1 METQPRP
8 PHSDEPA
15 PPPPPEDPLIGR
27 TLLGRFQV
35 LAPIGE
41 GGMGRVYRALQV
53 PLDRV
58 VALKVL
64 SPAFPTSKDPGFLQR
79 FIREASLTA
88 KLRSPNTVTVI
99 DYGQTEDGICFIAME
114 YIEGRTLSEVLAEGP
129 LPWPRAMELAR
140 QVCFSLREAHRL
152 GVVHRDLKPAN
163 VMLVA
168 DRDRDHVKVLDF
180 GLVKPFSP
188 EGAGAEAT
196 PGITQSGTFLG
207 SPVYMSPEQA
217 RNSADVRSDI
227 YSLGVVT
234 YHMLMGRPPFISKDT
249 LELLFAHH
257 KLSPPRF
264 RDLQPGL
271 VIPERVEALVLRCL
285 EKDPE
290 ARYASM
296 DELLEALR
304 EVLGRVGD
312 SSPISSPF
320 LTPLPVPAA
329 QSPEAGTLVLDISLD
344 VPPASGSQRPAAPV
358 VQASAP
364 MPAPAPPR
372 RTGLWM
378 GAALAVLLAGAGAG
392 VALWR
397 RAEPAPQSP
406 PAPIPT
412 PATEAPVPAP
422 APVRFFITSEPSG
435 ARVFW
440 QGKER
445 GTTPLVLD
453 VPPGPNG
460 VATAEL
466 TFALDGY
473 QTESAL
479 AGGSDD
485 VLFTQRLRKQPVSRG
500 APATGASARQGAANV
515 GAMADFSTPEMLASE
530 RPAVQPQRPALVE
543 KPARPVRPVG
553 PIQLPEKAT
562 PPRELE
568 SNVQPEFPQAAR
580 ASGREGLVILKII
593 VTEDGRVGD
602 ISVMRGEEPFAS
614 AAIAAVRTWRYSPAL
629 LDGRPLSVY
638 RVVKIPFRLR

>member
-8 PHSDEPA
+8 PNTDEPA
-15 PPPPPEDPLIGR
+15 PPPPSEDPLLGR
-27 TLLGRFQV
+27 TLLGRFLVQ
-35 LAPIGE
+35 APIGE

-58 VALKVL
+58 VALKIL
-64 SPAFPTSKDPGFLQR
+64 SPTFPTSKDPGFLQR

-168 DRDRDHVKVLDF
+168 DGDRDHVKVLDF

-196 PGITQSGTFLG
+196 PAITQSGTFLG

-217 RNSADVRSDI
+217 RNVADVRSDI

-234 YHMLMGRPPFISKDT
+234 YHMLMGRPPFVSKDT

-257 KLSPPRF
+257 KVSPPRF

-285 EKDPE
+285 EKDPQ

-320 LTPLPVPAA
+320 LTPLPAPPA
-329 QSPEAGTLVLDISLD
+329 QGPEAGTLVLDISLD
-344 VPPASGSQRPAAPV
+344 VPPASGAQRPSAPV
-358 VQASAP
+358 QP
-364 MPAPAPPR
+364 PAPPR
-372 RTGLWM
+372 RTNPWM
-378 GAALAVLLAGAGAG
+378 GVALAVLLVGAGAG

-397 RAEPAPQSP
+397 RPEPVPTSP
-406 PAPIPT
+406 PAPT
-412 PATEAPVPAP
+412 PVAEAPAPAP

-440 QGKER
+440 LGQER
-445 GTTPLVLD
+445 GSTPLVLD
-453 VPPGPNG
+453 VPPGSNG

-466 TFALDGY
+466 TFVLDGY

-479 AGGSDD
+479 AGGSGD
-485 VLFTQRLRKQPVSRG
+485 VLFTQRLRKQPASRVAQVSG
-500 APATGASARQGAANV
+500 SSARQGAAYA
-515 GAMADFSTPEMLASE
+515 GAVADFSTPEMLASE
-530 RPAVQPQRPALVE
+530 RPPAQVQRPALVE
-543 KPARPVRPVG
+543 KPARPVG

-562 PPRELE
+562 APRELA
-568 SNVQPEFPQAAR
+568 SNVQPEFPQSAR

-614 AAIAAVRTWRYSPAL
+614 SAIAAVRTWRYSPAL
-629 LDGRPLSVY
+629 LDGRPISVY